1 MEASKE
7 ILTPA
12 FQILTGL
19 SFMLF
24 LLVMLRVRAV
34 LRGAGGMLLKLAM
47 LGIPLGFLVLAQAGR
62 EYSLGGAAGLL
73 LAAGGCFFVS
83 LVLMGGGMVLL
94 VRDGP
99 VGGKPQA

>member
-24 LLVMLRVRAV
+24 LLVMLRVRAA

-47 LGIPLGFLVLAQAGR
+47 LGIPLGFLGR
-62 EYSLGGAAGLL
+62 A
-73 LAAGGCFFVS
+73 
-83 LVLMGGGMVLL
+83 
-94 VRDGP
+94 
-99 VGGKPQA
+99 